1 MYYVHVIGPYDNT
14 FVGSFS
20 TIDAAANYLR
30 SIDRETFSAYILTEA
45 DFNANTAEFGA
56 VKVQTCQ

>member
-14 FVGSFS
+14 FVGTFDN
-20 TIDAAANYLR
+20 IDAAANYLR
-30 SIDRETFSAYILTEA
+30 SIDRDTFSAYILTEA
-45 DFNANTAEFGA
+45 DFNSNVSEFGV